1 MIHLAGDINLTDG
14 FFDTGFGVGTSLMK
28 RNNPYV
34 HLDREAE
41 DVWVGN
47 FEGVC
52 ASSSDKEGIY
62 KRQFLIAP
70 QYLAHIKHFDY
81 YGVANNHVMQHG
93 QVAYR
98 EMLRNLSELGCG
110 IFGDNIRKSVTFEHQ
125 NKKVSILGFSVR
137 TENFSKEPLYWYCPE
152 YIEIQEEYQKISDSD
167 FKIVYIHWGNEF
179 IDRPYEEQKRFAHWL
194 VDLGFDLIVGMHP
207 HLLQGFECYK
217 DKYIFYSIGNF
228 VFNMVWEPLR
238 YSVLIN
244 VDQEKSDPS
253 ISYSYIYIGD
263 DFFPKQVEECHVPKI
278 YRFEYL
284 NTLLCDIVANESYYD
299 MVFQRMRK
307 YRRNNWKNF
316 IGNISH
322 FKFKDIHALVRDFI
336 YRRIKK

>member
-137 TENFSKEPLYWYCPE
+137 TENFSKEYKKN
-152 YIEIQEEYQKISDSD
+152 I
-167 FKIVYIHWGNEF
+167 
-179 IDRPYEEQKRFAHWL
+179 RRF
-194 VDLGFDLIVGMHP
+194 LIV
-207 HLLQGFECYK
+207 
-217 DKYIFYSIGNF
+217 
-228 VFNMVWEPLR
+228 
-238 YSVLIN
+238 
-244 VDQEKSDPS
+244 
-253 ISYSYIYIGD
+253 ISKLFI
-263 DFFPKQVEECHVPKI
+263 
-278 YRFEYL
+278 
-284 NTLLCDIVANESYYD
+284 
-299 MVFQRMRK
+299 
-307 YRRNNWKNF
+307 F
-316 IGNISH
+316 IGEMNLSTDLM
-322 FKFKDIHALVRDFI
+322 KSKKDLPIGW
-336 YRRIKK
+336 